1 MLPKDR
7 ARRTMFVAEAFGA
20 AAATGAGASDA
31 GGAAAGSSAA
41 GAGSAAPADS
51 PSAATTS
58 MSATLPTLKSWCGG
72 ESTGW
77 RLLRLPKLR
86 ARRTV
91 AAISSQLQS
100 SSDGP
105 RGALW
110 TPTLM
115 RSTWAGTNLSLLL
128 RVFIKDKLES
138 HTCAIHFTSSRRT
151 PACA

>member
-41 GAGSAAPADS
+41 GGGSAAPADS

-58 MSATLPTLKSWCGG
+58 ISATLPILKSWCGG

-100 SSDGP
+100 SSDK
-105 RGALW
+105 GALR

-128 RVFIKDKLES
+128 FIKDKLES
-138 HTCAIHFTSSRRT
+138 HTCAFHFTSSRRT